1 MKYAQC
7 KTEQQFKMEW
17 IRRHK
22 KEYVAV
28 FPIET
33 EETVKGF
40 PDVLAIHKI
49 DWATQNPYLLE
60 FKKARN
66 GVVEFQPTQPA
77 FYKANPELFIYMI
90 ALVEY
95 EAKLYIV
102 SLPANIV
109 LQNLKGKTRLD
120 LRRFCTT
127 EFEVRED

>member
-1 MKYAQC
+1 MKYSQC

-17 IRRHK
+17 IRRNRK
-22 KEYVAV
+22 NYLAI

-40 PDVLAIHKI
+40 PDVLAIHAMNSAGQI
-49 DWATQNPYLLE
+49 PYFLE
-60 FKKARN
+60 FKRARN

-77 FYKANPELFIYMI
+77 FYKANPELFIYML

-95 EAKLYIV
+95 ETKTYVI
-102 SLPANIV
+102 SLPASIV
-109 LQNLKGKTRLD
+109 MDSLKGMTRLD

-127 EFEVRED
+127 EFEVKED

>member
-1 MKYAQC
+1 MKYSQC

-40 PDVLAIHKI
+40 PDVLAIHAI
-49 DWATQNPYLLE
+49 NNAEQIPYFLE

-77 FYKANPELFIYMI
+77 FYKANPNLFIYMI

-95 EAKLYIV
+95 ESKLYIV

-109 LQNLKGKTRLD
+109 MDNLKGKTRLD
-120 LRRFCTT
+120 LRWFCTT
-127 EFEVRED
+127 EFEVKDE

>member
-1 MKYAQC
+1 MKYSQC

-40 PDVLAIHKI
+40 PDVLAIHAI
-49 DWATQNPYLLE
+49 NNAEQIPYFLE
-60 FKKARN
+60 FKRARN

-77 FYKANPELFIYMI
+77 FYKANPNLFIYMI

-95 EAKLYIV
+95 ESKLYIV

-109 LQNLKGKTRLD
+109 MDNLKGKTRLD
-120 LRRFCTT
+120 LRWFCTT
-127 EFEVRED
+127 EFEVKDE